1 MCLRP
6 FRRRGI
12 RDAIAPFLVVRM
24 QREDTMARKMIDCG
38 MFPSEANCS
47 LKISGTEDEVVK
59 AATEHAV
66 SSHGHTAGPELESEI
81 RSALTDEP
89 ALAVS

>member
-1 MCLRP
+1 M
-6 FRRRGI
+6 
-12 RDAIAPFLVVRM
+12 RDVIAPFLVVRM

-47 LKISGTEDEVVK
+47 LKISGSEDEVVK

-66 SSHGHTAGPELESEI
+66 SSHGHTPGPELESEI
-81 RSALTDEP
+81 RSALMDEP
-89 ALAVS
+89 ALAAS